1 MFKYFNGGRG
11 RTQSV
16 KWSVFCQSWTID
28 SCLLC
33 FVTEVN
39 KSDGAVIG
47 KKKQKN
53 KPSQR
58 CQAFIILGWEQLY
71 NNAPVLMN
79 MTMSVQQSTADLLLK
94 IGDTEAGKW
103 KIERTKWLLQGFSFA
118 AFMLLTLNTN
128 ITFPELLVV
137 YIPPLKCPEGAKHR
151 SKGKM
156 ESDLAPSVM
165 HA

>member
-1 MFKYFNGGRG
+1 MKCFLSKLNNRQLLVMFCDWG
-11 RTQSV
+11 QSIR
-16 KWSVFCQSWTID
+16 WC
-28 SCLLC
+28 
-33 FVTEVN
+33 
-39 KSDGAVIG
+39 SDWQ
-47 KKKQKN
+47 KKKKT
-53 KPSQR
+53 SQR
-58 CQAFIILGWEQLY
+58 CRAFIILRWEQLY

-79 MTMSVQQSTADLLLK
+79 MTMSVQQSTANLLLK

-118 AFMLLTLNTN
+118 AFMLLMLKYKN
-128 ITFPELLVV
+128 FSCPELLVV